1 MIGRIGASTDNMQKL
16 GLRLDRSSQNSRHFR
31 GRPDAS
37 IRLIPRPFP
46 MTRITAAALSVDLR
60 QTYFEWGQGRRGLI
74 DGRERFDLELDAMM
88 GRVRLGFT
96 APALSFRVSVFALF
110 FVFVFMFF
118 AAG

>member
-46 MTRITAAALSVDLR
+46 MTRIAAAVSVDLR
-60 QTYFEWGQGRRGLI
+60 QTNFEWGQGRRGLI
-74 DGRERFDLELDAMM
+74 GGRERFDLELDARM

-96 APALSFRVSVFALF
+96 APALSFRVSVLALF
-110 FVFVFMFF
+110 FVFVLMFF

>member
-1 MIGRIGASTDNMQKL
+1 MYKFVGARVSTGLAGFLFCTVESVARIFKT
-16 GLRLDRSSQNSRHFR
+16 
-31 GRPDAS
+31 
-37 IRLIPRPFP
+37 RPFP

-74 DGRERFDLELDAMM
+74 GGRERFDLELDARM